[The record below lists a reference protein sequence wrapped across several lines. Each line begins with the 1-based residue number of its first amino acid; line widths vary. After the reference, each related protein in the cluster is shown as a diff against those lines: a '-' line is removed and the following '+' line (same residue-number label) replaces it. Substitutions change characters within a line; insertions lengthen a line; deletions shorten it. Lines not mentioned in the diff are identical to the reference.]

1 LTLLFRIN
9 SVLNT
14 PQILGGRITEMMKS
28 HHKELAK
35 VINHAY
41 FLIGQLA
48 SKREFLCNIILLI
61 FHSFQ
66 NHFITYDQIY
76 TALVCTIGH

>member
-1 LTLLFRIN
+1 MN
-9 SVLNT
+9 PVLNT
-14 PQILGGRITEMMKS
+14 PQVLGGKITEMMKF

-41 FLIGQLA
+41 FLIDQLA
-48 SKREFLCNIILLI
+48 SKREFSYNIVLLI

-66 NHFITYDQIY
+66 SFHNI
-76 TALVCTIGH
+76 